1 MNLRTKAPLRPFFRK
16 AISATI
22 IALVASTA
30 TVPQAARAAT
40 VADSMNVCQLAVTSG
55 GVTVDST
62 SVPVYLSGIYC
73 VAAFKTIGTYSLTV
87 PATTNAI
94 DYVVVAGGGGGASG
108 GGGAGGLLQGSNYS
122 VTPGAAVTVT
132 VGAGGSGGNGG
143 SAQSGVAG
151 SAGSNSVLGSLT
163 AVGGGGGNS
172 GGRTVTTG
180 GSGGGSSYDCTG
192 SGGSCGL
199 AGNGTVGQGN
209 NGGYSTYNSYG
220 AGGGGGGA
228 GGAGYNTTRNYI
240 GGNGGIGATSTLI
253 NDFATAT
260 GIGQLSS
267 GNYYLAGGG
276 GGGINDNTNQYV
288 GLNASSSL
296 IYGGNS
302 GAAAAGTVYT
312 NGGGQGGL
320 GGGGRGSSFGRSGGT
335 AGQYA
340 NAASGTAN
348 TGGGGGGTD
357 PEDINA
363 GAGGSGVV
371 MIRWVADT
379 NLSSVTFNANLG
391 ASETSTQRVV
401 NGRSTQLSANTFAR
415 SGYIFAGWD
424 TLANGTG
431 THYDNSSN
439 ITTSTNI
446 TLYAQWNTG
455 VNKSVTFDGNTSTS
469 GSMTSQSAGSAT
481 ALNSNQYTKSS
492 YTFTGWNTAANGSG
506 YAYSDGAVYSFSTD
520 VTLYAQWTLTRTAY
534 TVTFYANAVDAS
546 GTTASQTADTATA
559 LTLNG
564 FSRPGYSF
572 LGWNSTYNAGTASY
586 IDGQKYAFSSNLNL
600 YAQWV
605 AQASN
610 SVTFDSNTATS
621 GSTASQ
627 TASASTTLNSNGFT
641 KDGYTFI
648 GWNTAANGSGTSY
661 SSGYTYS
668 FASGLTLYAQWS
680 RNLTISYD
688 GNLSESGTVPSSQ
701 SYYFGG
707 PTLTVAGNSGNLRRA
722 GYTLVGW
729 NTQAGGGGRSY
740 ALSGS
745 RSTFTDDT
753 VLYAQWSGSTYYVL
767 YSGNDNTGGSSPSTQ
782 SFTTGQS
789 LTLRENTGAL
799 TRTGYTFDKWNTKA
813 DGTGSDYSESA
824 TGQTFS
830 SDTVLFA
837 KWRGNTYSISYDGN
851 SGSVDTSTTTF
862 TYGSGGITLR
872 TPTKTGYSFQGWY
885 DTTTAGTRISDGGV
899 NYNQAQSRTLYAQ
912 WAINHY
918 TIDYDGRGGSVD
930 TSTVSFT
937 YGDAPIT
944 LRTPTRT
951 SYKFEGWYTAPTGG
965 TKIGSAAEAHT
976 PTATRTLY
984 AQWTQWSLVGLSSP
998 TRIGAI
1004 TTVSGVGNTYS
1015 ASTGS
1020 TSVTLNY
1027 VADALPAGT
1036 VIDAYLSG
1044 STAHAASLIT
1054 SESNLL
1060 LSMVIAWK
1068 APDSTVPATVT
1079 GKPLTMTINNPAIKA
1094 GAKIYSVIGDSATV
1108 VATATAD
1115 GSVTVEM
1122 TEDPEIVIANPPV
1135 ASSGGGGS
1143 SNSDNSSEIAARDA
1157 AAKKAAADKAAADQ
1171 AAQDAIAA
1179 EILKKALADLA
1190 AAQATKAA
1198 QPTAPVEVA
1207 AVAVHIKSMFKRLTQ
1222 AIRTR
1227 ITTPTEQALLLS
1239 YTKKLQKFSKV
1250 KQSAKVQMPKSA
1262 PLKSRVISKKQS
1274 VCTVNSKQVLTFK
1287 KHSTCP
1293 VSVLATTSSGN
1304 TFRTTVLIKRK

>member
-1 MNLRTKAPLRPFFRK
+1 MTVQTALKASQRK
-16 AISATI
+16 LISVAIISL
-22 IALVASTA
+22 LVSSISL
-30 TVPQAARAAT
+30 PEAAQAAT
-40 VADSMNVCQLAVTSG
+40 VSDPTNICQLAVTSG
-55 GVTVDST
+55 GVTVDSA
-62 SVPVYLSGIYC
+62 SVPVYLSDIYC
-73 VAAFKTIGTYSLTV
+73 VAAFKTVGTYSITI
-87 PATTNAI
+87 PSTANSI

-122 VTPGAAVTVT
+122 VSPNSSLTVT
-132 VGAGGSGGNGG
+132 VGGGGSGGVGSGGAGTNGG
-143 SAQSGVAG
+143 D
-151 SAGSNSVLGSLT
+151 SVLGSLR
-163 AVGGGGGNS
+163 AIGGGAGNS
-172 GGRTVTTG
+172 GNRSVSSG

-192 SGGSCGL
+192 SAGPCGL
-199 AGNGTVGQGN
+199 AGSGTVGQGN

-240 GGNGGIGATSTLI
+240 GGNGGIGATSSLI
-253 NDFATAT
+253 NAFGTAT

-288 GLNASSSL
+288 GLDANSNL

-302 GAAAAGTVYT
+302 GAAAAGTAYT

-335 AGQYA
+335 AGQYT
-340 NAASGTAN
+340 NATAGLAN

-363 GAGGSGVV
+363 AAGGSGVV
-371 MIRWVADT
+371 MIRWVANT
-379 NLSSVTFNANLG
+379 NLSTITFNANLG

-401 NGRSTQLSANTFAR
+401 NGRSTQLNANTFAR
-415 SGYIFAGWD
+415 SGYIFSGWD

-431 THYDNSSN
+431 THYDNSAN
-439 ITTSTNI
+439 ITTSTSI
-446 TLYAQWNTG
+446 TLYAQWITG
-455 VNKSVTFDGNTSTS
+455 VNKTVTFDGNTSTS
-469 GSMTSQSAGSAT
+469 GSMSNQSAGSAT
-481 ALNSNQYTKSS
+481 ALNTNTFSKTN

-506 YAYSDGAVYSFSTD
+506 YSYSDGGVYSFAAD
-520 VTLYAQWTLTRTAY
+520 VTLYAQWTLNRTQY
-534 TVTFYANAVDAS
+534 TVTFYANAVDATGS
-546 GTTASQTADTATA
+546 TPSQTADTHTA

-564 FSRPGYSF
+564 FSRAGYNF

-586 IDGQKYAFSSNLNL
+586 IDGQKYAFNANINL

-627 TASASTTLNSNGFT
+627 TASSNTTLNANGFSKT
-641 KDGYTFI
+641 GYTFT

-668 FASGLTLYAQWS
+668 FATGLTLYAQWS

-688 GNLSESGTVPSSQ
+688 GNLNDSGTVPASQ
-701 SYYFGG
+701 SYYVGG
-707 PTLTVAGNSGNLRRA
+707 PSLTVAGNTGNLKRT

-729 NTQAGGGGRSY
+729 NTQAGGGGKSY

-745 RSTFTDDT
+745 NSTFTDDT
-753 VLYAQWSGSTYYVL
+753 ILYAQWSGSTYYVL
-767 YSGNDNTGGSSPSTQ
+767 YSGNNNTGGSSPSTQ

-789 LTLRENTGAL
+789 LTLRENSGAL

-813 DGTGSDYSESA
+813 DGTGVDYSESA

-830 SDTVLFA
+830 ADTVLFA
-837 KWRGNTYSISYDGN
+837 KWRGNTYSIDYDPN
-851 SGSVDTSTTTF
+851 TGSVDTSTATF
-862 TYGSGGITLR
+862 TYGGSGITLR
-872 TPTKTGYSFQGWY
+872 TPTKTGYTFLGWY

-899 NYNQAQSRTLYAQ
+899 TYNQAQSRTLYAQ
-912 WAINHY
+912 WSIQRY
-918 TIDYDGRGGSVD
+918 TIDYDGGGGTVD
-930 TSTVSFT
+930 TSTVNYT
-937 YGDAPIT
+937 YGDAALT
-944 LRTPTRT
+944 LRTPTRA
-951 SYKFEGWYTAPTGG
+951 SYKFEGWYTAASGG
-965 TKIGSAAEAHT
+965 TRIGSAGALHT
-976 PTATRTLY
+976 PDASRTLY

-1044 STAHAASLIT
+1044 STAHAASVI
-1054 SESNLL
+1054 SGESNLL

-1068 APDSTVPATVT
+1068 APDSTVPNTAA
-1079 GKPLTMTINNPAIKA
+1079 GKALTMTINNPAIKA

-1108 VATATAD
+1108 VATATTD
-1115 GSVTVEM
+1115 GTVTVEM
-1122 TEDPEIVIANPPV
+1122 TQDPEIVIANPPV
-1135 ASSGGGGS
+1135 TSSGGGSGGGS
-1143 SNSDNSSEIAARDA
+1143 STPDTSAADKAAKEA
-1157 AAKKAAADKAAADQ
+1157 AAKKAAEEEAAR
-1171 AAQDAIAA
+1171 
-1179 EILKKALADLA
+1179 KALDVEALNKMIAELEA
-1190 AAQATKAA
+1190 AKSVS
-1198 QPTAPVEVA
+1198 PVVPVQVA
-1207 AVAVHIKSMFKRLTQ
+1207 AVSVSIKSAFGKLINAISKRV
-1222 AIRTR
+1222 
-1227 ITTPTEQALLLS
+1227 TTPIDQSDLLKFAKQLKIISMKNHPARVTLPRSTGVTSQAVV
-1239 YTKKLQKFSKV
+1239 KKPSIC
-1250 KQSAKVQMPKSA
+1250 S
-1262 PLKSRVISKKQS
+1262 
-1274 VCTVNSKQVLTFK
+1274 VNSKQVVTFK
-1287 KHSTCP
+1287 SRSTCP
-1293 VSVLATTSSGN
+1293 VTISATASSGN
-1304 TFRTTVLIKRK
+1304 SFKTTILLKRAK